1 MIDFYIRTN
10 DTELKFST
18 CVAVSV
24 ERRTSDPDFQL
35 FAPPPTTRHMV
46 MYNTVDLIAQ
56 ISLIYFHGY
65 CMSIKI
71 ASQHFIYSFTTGG
84 RRQDSLIPFNSSI
97 IFNVDN
103 VNNYVEL
110 VIPRQI
116 VLAQSVPVEGFPQLA
131 DNPCYRPCYLASV
144 DVQGLTSGMYLGA
157 WHPQSRFQFILLLR
171 MA

>member
-1 MIDFYIRTN
+1 MN
-10 DTELKFST
+10 
-18 CVAVSV
+18 
-24 ERRTSDPDFQL
+24 
-35 FAPPPTTRHMV
+35 
-46 MYNTVDLIAQ
+46 
-56 ISLIYFHGY
+56 
-65 CMSIKI
+65 IKI

-84 RRQDSLIPFNSSI
+84 RRQDSPIPFSSSI

-131 DNPCYRPCYLASV
+131 DNPCYLPCYLASV

-157 WHPQSRFQFILLLR
+157 WHPPARFQFILLLR